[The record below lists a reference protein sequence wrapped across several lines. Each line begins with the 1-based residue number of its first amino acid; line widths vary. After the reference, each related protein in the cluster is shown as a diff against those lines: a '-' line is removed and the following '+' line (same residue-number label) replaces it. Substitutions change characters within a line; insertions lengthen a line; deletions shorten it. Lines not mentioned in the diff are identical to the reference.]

1 MVLIQFES
9 HLWMAVELAHH
20 NQCVRLYGHSDCQ
33 AKCQGGELIKG
44 AQPVFLHH
52 SVVRLG
58 DIEVRLD
65 G

>member
-1 MVLIQFES
+1 
-9 HLWMAVELAHH
+9 MAVELAHH